1 MQVVELIRRTADVH
15 APKVVDVVRDIG
27 PLIDGLPDED
37 EVEQCGE
44 LARLQ
49 VEREAKAVE
58 MDEQQRGAQR
68 TQESIREAIWQVAAD
83 RIMM

>member
-15 APKVVDVVRDIG
+15 ARKVVDVVREMDA
-27 PLIDGLPDED
+27 LIDGLPDED
-37 EVEQCGE
+37 EAEQCRE

-49 VEREAKAVE
+49 AESEAKAVKL
-58 MDEQQRGAQR
+58 DEERRGAQR
-68 TQESIREAIWQVAAD
+68 TLESIREAIQQVAAD